1 MLTKKVSQFSLLI
14 FFWLI
19 LPLICVEILMIVL
32 EPYLFK
38 GFYQYD
44 PDLGFR
50 VRPYYPI
57 AQGTITNKFG
67 FNDDDYPLQKT
78 PGIYRILVVGD
89 SFGWAGG
96 REGNYTT
103 VLERQ
108 LDNHYGYHRIDIIN
122 AGYPMTQTAEQL
134 VMLKKYGLQYDPDL
148 VILGFFV
155 GNDFIDGNPNRKRIV
170 VNDLYM
176 DIDKRREHIILGYPI
191 VFQSRLLLY
200 VKQKY
205 KIFTELRKAERAEP
219 SRSLSQEERGT
230 LSEGTFLDVER
241 AELEFFNINPSR
253 KGRFQKNINYILQSI
268 AEMDALLKSRNIKFI
283 VAIYPDVFQ
292 INKTLLKAI
301 VERFRLRIEDYD
313 LDLAQNILKSFLQS
327 KDIFYIDF
335 TDRFRS
341 EGQEKDLY
349 ILRDSHWNR
358 SGNQLAADILFETL
372 VKRIPETAP
381 LTNMLTRPSR

>member
-1 MLTKKVSQFSLLI
+1 
-14 FFWLI
+14 
-19 LPLICVEILMIVL
+19 MIVL

-38 GFYQYD
+38 GFYEYD

-50 VRPYYPI
+50 VRAYYPVDD
-57 AQGTITNKFG
+57 QGTITNKFG

-134 VMLKKYGLQYDPDL
+134 VMLKKYGLQYHPDL

-170 VNDLYM
+170 VNDLYI
-176 DIDKRREHIILGYPI
+176 DIDRRRERIILGYPI
-191 VFQSRLLLY
+191 VFQSRLLLFL
-200 VKQKY
+200 KQKY

-230 LSEGTFLDVER
+230 LSEGTFLDLER
-241 AELEFFNINPSR
+241 AELEFFNTNSSR

-292 INKTLLKAI
+292 INKTLLKVI
-301 VERFRLRIEDYD
+301 VERFRLHIEDYD
-313 LDLAQNILKSFLQS
+313 LNLAQNILKSFLQS
-327 KDIFYIDF
+327 KDISYIDF
-335 TDRFRS
+335 AGRFKS

-349 ILRDSHWNR
+349 VLRDPHWNR

-372 VKRIPETAP
+372 VKRLNNVI
-381 LTNMLTRPSR
+381 LSQ

>member
-1 MLTKKVSQFSLLI
+1 MLTKKISKFSLRI
-14 FFWLI
+14 FVWLI

-38 GFYQYD
+38 GFYEYD

-50 VRPYYPI
+50 VRAYYPVDD
-57 AQGTITNKFG
+57 QGTITNKFG

-134 VMLKKYGLQYDPDL
+134 VMLKKYGLQYHPDL

-170 VNDLYM
+170 VNDLYI
-176 DIDKRREHIILGYPI
+176 DIDKRRERIILGYPI
-191 VFQSRLLLY
+191 VFHSRLLLY

-205 KIFTELRKAERAEP
+205 KIFTELKKAEAAEP
-219 SRSLSQEERGT
+219 SRSHSQQERGT
-230 LSEGTFLDVER
+230 LSEGTFLDIER
-241 AELEFFNINPSR
+241 TSLEFFNINSSR

-268 AEMDALLKSRNIKFI
+268 SDMDALLKSRNIKFI

-292 INKTLLKAI
+292 INKTLLKVI
-301 VERFRLRIEDYD
+301 VERFRLHIEDYD
-313 LDLAQNILKSFLQS
+313 LDLAQNILKLFLQS
-327 KDIFYIDF
+327 KDISYIDL

-349 ILRDSHWNR
+349 VLRDPHWNR

-372 VKRIPETAP
+372 VKRLDNKSP
-381 LTNMLTRPSR
+381 LQ

>member
-1 MLTKKVSQFSLLI
+1 MLTKKISKFSLCI
-14 FFWLI
+14 FLWLI

-38 GFYQYD
+38 GLYEYD

-50 VRPYYPI
+50 VRAYYPVG
-57 AQGTITNKFG
+57 QGTITNRFG
-67 FNDDDYPLQKT
+67 FNDHDYPLQKT

-89 SFGWAGG
+89 SFGWVGG
-96 REGNYTT
+96 QEGNYTAM
-103 VLERQ
+103 LERQ

-122 AGYPMTQTAEQL
+122 TGYPMTQTAEQL
-134 VMLKKYGLQYDPDL
+134 VMLKKYGLQYHPDL

-170 VNDLYM
+170 VNDLYI

-205 KIFTELRKAERAEP
+205 KIFTELRKGAATEP
-219 SRSLSQEERGT
+219 RQRLSQEQRGPFA
-230 LSEGTFLDVER
+230 EGTFLDLER
-241 AELEFFNINPSR
+241 AELEFFNISSSR

-268 AEMDALLKSRNIKFI
+268 TEMDALLKSRNIKFM

-292 INKTLLKAI
+292 IDKTLLRVI
-301 VERFRLRIEDYD
+301 FERFRLHVEDYD

-327 KDIFYIDF
+327 NGISYIDF

-341 EGQEKDLY
+341 ESQEKDLY
-349 ILRDSHWNR
+349 LSSDPHWNH

-372 VKRIPETAP
+372 VKRLDNVSP
-381 LTNMLTRPSR
+381 LPWS

>member
-1 MLTKKVSQFSLLI
+1 MLIKKISKFSLCI
-14 FFWLI
+14 FLWLI

-38 GFYQYD
+38 GLYEYD

-50 VRPYYPI
+50 VRAYYPVG
-57 AQGTITNKFG
+57 QGTITNRFG
-67 FNDDDYPLQKT
+67 FNDHDYPLQKT

-89 SFGWAGG
+89 SFGWVGG
-96 REGNYTT
+96 QEGNYTAM
-103 VLERQ
+103 LERQ

-122 AGYPMTQTAEQL
+122 TGYPMTQTAEQL
-134 VMLKKYGLQYDPDL
+134 VMLKKYGLQYHPDL

-170 VNDLYM
+170 VNDLYI

-205 KIFTELRKAERAEP
+205 KIFAELRKGAATEP
-219 SRSLSQEERGT
+219 RQRLSQEQRGPFA
-230 LSEGTFLDVER
+230 EETFLDLER
-241 AELEFFNINPSR
+241 AELEFFNISSSR

-268 AEMDALLKSRNIKFI
+268 TEMDALLKSRNIKFM

-292 INKTLLKAI
+292 IDKTLLRVI
-301 VERFRLRIEDYD
+301 VERFRLHMEDYD

-327 KDIFYIDF
+327 NGISYIDF

-341 EGQEKDLY
+341 ESREKDLY
-349 ILRDSHWNR
+349 LSSDPHWNH

-372 VKRIPETAP
+372 VKRLDNVSP
-381 LTNMLTRPSR
+381 LPWS

>member
-1 MLTKKVSQFSLLI
+1 MLTKKISKFSLHI
-14 FFWLI
+14 FLWLI

-38 GFYQYD
+38 GLYEYD
-44 PDLGFR
+44 PDLGFQ
-50 VRPYYPI
+50 VRAYYPVG
-57 AQGTITNKFG
+57 QGTITNRFG
-67 FNDDDYPLQKT
+67 FNDHDYPLQKT

-89 SFGWAGG
+89 SFGWVGG
-96 REGNYTT
+96 REGNYTAM
-103 VLERQ
+103 LERQ

-122 AGYPMTQTAEQL
+122 TGYPMTQTAEQL
-134 VMLKKYGLQYDPDL
+134 VMLKKYGLQYHPDL

-170 VNDLYM
+170 VNDLYI

-205 KIFTELRKAERAEP
+205 KIFTELRKGAATEP
-219 SRSLSQEERGT
+219 RQRLSQEQRGPFA
-230 LSEGTFLDVER
+230 EGTFLDLER
-241 AELEFFNINPSR
+241 AELEFFNINSSR

-268 AEMDALLKSRNIKFI
+268 GEMDALLKSRNIKFM

-292 INKTLLKAI
+292 IDKTLLRVI
-301 VERFRLRIEDYD
+301 VERFRLHMEDYD

-327 KDIFYIDF
+327 NGISYIDF

-341 EGQEKDLY
+341 ESQEKDLY
-349 ILRDSHWNR
+349 LSSDPHWNH

-372 VKRIPETAP
+372 VKRLDNVSP
-381 LTNMLTRPSR
+381 LPWS

>member
-1 MLTKKVSQFSLLI
+1 MLTKKISQFSLRI
-14 FFWLI
+14 FLWLI

-38 GFYQYD
+38 GLYEYD

-50 VRPYYPI
+50 VRAYYPI
-57 AQGTITNKFG
+57 DQGTITNRFG

-96 REGNYTT
+96 REGNYTAM
-103 VLERQ
+103 LERQ

-134 VMLKKYGLQYDPDL
+134 VMLKKYGLQYHPDL

-170 VNDLYM
+170 VNDLYI
-176 DIDKRREHIILGYPI
+176 DIDRRREHIILGYPI

-205 KIFTELRKAERAEP
+205 KIFTELRKAASEP
-219 SRSLSQEERGT
+219 RQQLSQEQPGT
-230 LSEGTFLDVER
+230 FAEATFLDLER
-241 AELEFFNINPSR
+241 AELEFFNINSSR

-268 AEMDALLKSRNIKFI
+268 AEMDALLKSQNIKFI

-292 INKTLLKAI
+292 INKTLLKGI

-327 KDIFYIDF
+327 KDISYIDF

-372 VKRIPETAP
+372 VKRLDNVNP
-381 LTNMLTRPSR
+381 L

>member
-1 MLTKKVSQFSLLI
+1 MLTKKISQFSLRI
-14 FFWLI
+14 FLWLI

-38 GFYQYD
+38 GLYDYD

-50 VRPYYPI
+50 VRAYYPI
-57 AQGTITNKFG
+57 DQGTITNKFG

-96 REGNYTT
+96 REGNYTAM
-103 VLERQ
+103 LERQ

-134 VMLKKYGLQYDPDL
+134 VMLKKYGLQYHPDL

-170 VNDLYM
+170 VNDLYI
-176 DIDKRREHIILGYPI
+176 DIDRRREHIILGYPI

-205 KIFTELRKAERAEP
+205 KIFTELRKAASEP
-219 SRSLSQEERGT
+219 RQQLSQEQPGT
-230 LSEGTFLDVER
+230 FAEATFLDLER
-241 AELEFFNINPSR
+241 AELEFFNINSSR

-268 AEMDALLKSRNIKFI
+268 AEMDALLKSQNIKFI

-292 INKTLLKAI
+292 INKTLLKGI
-301 VERFRLRIEDYD
+301 VDRFRLRIEDYD

-327 KDIFYIDF
+327 KDISYIDF

-372 VKRIPETAP
+372 VKRLDNVNP
-381 LTNMLTRPSR
+381 L

>member
-1 MLTKKVSQFSLLI
+1 MLTKKISQFSLRI
-14 FFWLI
+14 FLWLI

-38 GFYQYD
+38 GLYEYD

-50 VRPYYPI
+50 VRAYYPVD
-57 AQGTITNKFG
+57 QGTMTNKFG
-67 FNDDDYPLQKT
+67 FNDHDYPLQKT
-78 PGIYRILVVGD
+78 PGVYRILFVGD

-96 REGNYTT
+96 QEGNYTAL
-103 VLERQ
+103 LERQ
-108 LDNHYGYHRIDIIN
+108 LDNHYGYHRIDVIN
-122 AGYPMTQTAEQL
+122 SGYPMTHTAEQL
-134 VMLKKYGLQYDPDL
+134 VILKKYGLQYHPDL

-155 GNDFIDGNPNRKRIV
+155 GNDFLDGNPNRKRIV
-170 VNDLYM
+170 VNDLYI

-191 VFQSRLLLY
+191 IFQSRLLLY

-205 KIFTELRKAERAEP
+205 KIFTELRKTAASEPRQQLSREQRGPLAEE
-219 SRSLSQEERGT
+219 
-230 LSEGTFLDVER
+230 TFLDLER
-241 AELEFFNINPSR
+241 SKLESSQ

-292 INKTLLKAI
+292 IDKTLLKMI
-301 VERFRLRIEDYD
+301 VERFRLPLEDYD
-313 LDLAQNILKSFLQS
+313 LNFAQNILKSFLQS
-327 KDIFYIDF
+327 KDISYIDF

-349 ILRDSHWNR
+349 LLGDGHWNR

-372 VKRIPETAP
+372 VKRLDNVRP
-381 LTNMLTRPSR
+381 LQ

>member
-1 MLTKKVSQFSLLI
+1 MLTKKISQFSLRI
-14 FFWLI
+14 FLWLI

-38 GFYQYD
+38 GLYEYD

-50 VRPYYPI
+50 VRAYYPI
-57 AQGTITNKFG
+57 DQGTITNKFG
-67 FNDDDYPLQKT
+67 FNDDDYPLQKP

-96 REGNYTT
+96 REGNYTAM
-103 VLERQ
+103 LERQ

-134 VMLKKYGLQYDPDL
+134 VMLKKYGLQYHPDL

-170 VNDLYM
+170 VNDLYI
-176 DIDKRREHIILGYPI
+176 DIDRRREHIILGYPI

-205 KIFTELRKAERAEP
+205 KIFTELRKAASEP
-219 SRSLSQEERGT
+219 RQQLSQEQPGT
-230 LSEGTFLDVER
+230 FAEATFLDLER
-241 AELEFFNINPSR
+241 AELEFFNINSSR

-268 AEMDALLKSRNIKFI
+268 AEMDALLKSQNIKFI

-292 INKTLLKAI
+292 INKTLLKGI

-327 KDIFYIDF
+327 KDISYIDF

-372 VKRIPETAP
+372 VKRLDNVNP
-381 LTNMLTRPSR
+381 L

>member
-1 MLTKKVSQFSLLI
+1 MLTKKISKFSLCI
-14 FFWLI
+14 FLWLI

-38 GFYQYD
+38 GLYEYD

-50 VRPYYPI
+50 VRAYYPVD
-57 AQGTITNKFG
+57 QGTITNRFG
-67 FNDDDYPLQKT
+67 FNDHDYPLQKT
-78 PGIYRILVVGD
+78 SGIYRILVVGD
-89 SFGWAGG
+89 SFGWVGG
-96 REGNYTT
+96 REGNYTAM
-103 VLERQ
+103 LERQ

-122 AGYPMTQTAEQL
+122 TGYPMTQTAEQL
-134 VMLKKYGLQYDPDL
+134 VMLKKYGLQYHPDL

-170 VNDLYM
+170 VNDLYI

-205 KIFTELRKAERAEP
+205 KIFTELRKGAATEP
-219 SRSLSQEERGT
+219 RQRLSQEQRGPFA
-230 LSEGTFLDVER
+230 EETFLDLER
-241 AELEFFNINPSR
+241 AELEFFNISSSR

-268 AEMDALLKSRNIKFI
+268 TEMDALLKSRNIQFM

-292 INKTLLKAI
+292 IDKTLLRVI
-301 VERFRLRIEDYD
+301 FERFRLHMEDYD

-327 KDIFYIDF
+327 NGISYIDF

-341 EGQEKDLY
+341 ESQEKDLY
-349 ILRDSHWNR
+349 LSSDPHWNH

-372 VKRIPETAP
+372 VKRLDHVSP
-381 LTNMLTRPSR
+381 LP

>member
-1 MLTKKVSQFSLLI
+1 MLTKKISQFSLRI
-14 FFWLI
+14 FLWLI
-19 LPLICVEILMIVL
+19 LPLTCVEILMIVL

-38 GFYQYD
+38 GLYEYD

-50 VRPYYPI
+50 VRAYYPI
-57 AQGTITNKFG
+57 DQGTITNKFG

-96 REGNYTT
+96 REGNYTAM
-103 VLERQ
+103 LERQ

-134 VMLKKYGLQYDPDL
+134 VMLKKYGLQYHPDL

-176 DIDKRREHIILGYPI
+176 DIDRRREHIILGYPI

-205 KIFTELRKAERAEP
+205 KIFTELRKAASEP
-219 SRSLSQEERGT
+219 RQQLSQEQPGT
-230 LSEGTFLDVER
+230 FAEATFLDLER
-241 AELEFFNINPSR
+241 AELEFFNINSSR

-268 AEMDALLKSRNIKFI
+268 AEMDALLKSQNIKFI

-292 INKTLLKAI
+292 INKTLLKGI

-327 KDIFYIDF
+327 KDISYIDF

-372 VKRIPETAP
+372 VKRLDNVNP
-381 LTNMLTRPSR
+381 L

>member
-1 MLTKKVSQFSLLI
+1 
-14 FFWLI
+14 
-19 LPLICVEILMIVL
+19 MIVL

-38 GFYQYD
+38 GLYEYD

-50 VRPYYPI
+50 VRAYYPVD
-57 AQGTITNKFG
+57 QGTVTNKFG
-67 FNDDDYPLQKT
+67 FNDRDYPLQKT

-96 REGNYTT
+96 REGNYTA

-108 LDNHYGYHRIDIIN
+108 LENHYGFHRIDIVN
-122 AGYPMTQTAEQL
+122 AGYPMTHTAEQL
-134 VMLKKYGLQYDPDL
+134 VMLKKYGLQYHPDL

-170 VNDLYM
+170 VNDLYI
-176 DIDKRREHIILGYPI
+176 DIDKRREHLILGYPI

-205 KIFTELRKAERAEP
+205 KVFNELRKAAATEP
-219 SRSLSQEERGT
+219 RQQLSQEQRGT
-230 LSEGTFLDVER
+230 FAEGTFLDLER
-241 AELEFFNINPSR
+241 AQLEFFNINSSR

-283 VAIYPDVFQ
+283 VAIYPHVFQ
-292 INKTLLKAI
+292 INQTLLKVI
-301 VERFRLRIEDYD
+301 VERFRLHMEDYD
-313 LDLAQNILKSFLQS
+313 LNLAQNILKSFLQS
-327 KDIFYIDF
+327 KNISYIDL

-341 EGQEKDLY
+341 EGREKGLY
-349 ILRDSHWNR
+349 LLSDSHWNR
-358 SGNQLAADILFETL
+358 SGNQLAADILFDTL
-372 VKRIPETAP
+372 VKRLDAISP
-381 LTNMLTRPSR
+381 RQ